1 MSLPRK
7 AQPDSASARDD
18 DRAPLLILG
27 CGFLG
32 LVLAQRVSFKGV
44 PVIGT
49 ARGEPQISIIRTR
62 GATAVRFDGLGQPSG
77 PSIEGD
83 LAALDRIAGPVGK
96 VVMSIPPEAGL
107 DAALAARVRT
117 WGLAPGRVL
126 YISSTS
132 VYGDH
137 GGAEVTETTPPMP
150 ATDKAKARLAA
161 EATWQA
167 IGASVIRPAGIYGPG
182 RSLLHRIAA
191 KKHRLIDGGLT
202 ITNRIHVAD
211 LAALCE
217 AALKTSPGVY
227 LGSDLAPTTQ
237 VEVATWATTE
247 LGLPASTPMSMAEAK
262 VRMDK
267 DTLGMFS
274 QSKRLNP
281 AATLA
286 KLGVT
291 LRYPTYREGFR
302 DVWMR
307 DKTSL
312 MALVANAE

>member
-1 MSLPRK
+1 MSG
-7 AQPDSASARDD
+7 RDG

-32 LVLAQRVSFKGV
+32 LVLAQKVSFKGV

-49 ARGEPQISIIRTR
+49 ARGEPHLSVIKTR
-62 GATAVRFDGLGQPSG
+62 GATAVRFEGG
-77 PSIEGD
+77 PSIEAD
-83 LAALDRIAGPVGK
+83 LSALDRTSGPVGK

-107 DAALAARVRT
+107 DAVLAERVKS
-117 WGLAPGRVL
+117 WGLAPGRTL

-137 GGAEVTETTPPMP
+137 DGAEVTEATPPMP

-191 KKHRLIDGGLT
+191 GKHRLIDGGQT

-211 LAALCE
+211 LATLCE
-217 AALKTSPGVY
+217 AALKTTPGVY
-227 LGSDLAPTTQ
+227 LGADLAPTTQ
-237 VEVATWATTE
+237 VEVANWATTE
-247 LGLPASTPMSMAEAK
+247 LGLPAATPMSMAEAK

-267 DTLGMFS
+267 DTLAMFS

-307 DKTSL
+307 DKA
-312 MALVANAE
+312 ALTALAASV

>member
-7 AQPDSASARDD
+7 GQPDTTRDG

-32 LVLAQRVSFKGV
+32 LVLAQKVSFKGV

-49 ARGEPQISIIRTR
+49 ARGEPHISVIKTR
-62 GATAVRFDGLGQPSG
+62 GATAVRFEGGA
-77 PSIEGD
+77 SIEAD
-83 LAALDRIAGPVGK
+83 LSALDRIAGPVGK
-96 VVMSIPPEAGL
+96 VVMSIPPEAEL
-107 DAALAARVRT
+107 DAMLAERVKS

-137 GGAEVTETTPPMP
+137 DGAEVTETTPPQP

-211 LAALCE
+211 LATLCE
-217 AALKTSPGVY
+217 AALTKPPGVY

-237 VEVATWATTE
+237 VEVADWATAE
-247 LGLPASTPMSMAEAK
+247 LGLPAATPMSMGEAK

-267 DTLGMFS
+267 DTLAMFS

-307 DKTSL
+307 DKAAL
-312 MALVANAE
+312 MALVASS